1 MDLSEL
7 KKEKGINDKQR
18 LEWIDY
24 WVDYMKKNPNEVW
37 SKQQADFINSVMR
50 SADVDV
56 EIYMKVKAA
65 VKEKG

>member
-24 WVDYMKKNPNEVW
+24 WVDYMKKNPNEYVPW
-37 SKQQADFINSVMR
+37 LHLGLQHIFSKQ
-50 SADVDV
+50 
-56 EIYMKVKAA
+56 
-65 VKEKG
+65 